1 MSDFHYVAVLT
12 YGSEKQRDVS
22 SFKIGRGAGI
32 DALLTLFGSRAKET
46 TPPQASYRYVHVDQ
60 KDMTTHHNYLVLRV
74 TSDEKDQIETICRK
88 VGSYTWVYLWEQD
101 TRRWLEF
108 PCAPQAHYLDP
119 SSYGGSCP
127 KFPPTAARFIT
138 PSTPIN
144 DEPEV
149 SADTLVTITQSGD
162 WWWIGG
168 DTYAHKEVLRA
179 AGARWSKK
187 RQQWYYI
194 GETLP
199 KQIQVLISEV
209 LPASPLPDVPD
220 QSPALRSDREIS
232 ATGDEPPHSAK
243 PENTLTIT
251 AEPTPTPTYPV
262 PIASDAVPEAVS
274 EPGVQEVLDSGET
287 LMRSVRTDDVTAA
300 LIAHIHDN
308 ERNKPVFID
317 FISSR
322 NAIKQ
327 LLSKPFNPAYIGIK
341 AENPAF
347 TVVDGDRYVAFRLP
361 DANYKALNTTL
372 SGRVTEGRIVSLDA
386 TITAPRTECYV
397 LVMNQIE
404 PLSVGLT
411 VDEAW
416 LHYVRYRQTPNRP
429 EFALYTPPVWA
440 ADLYKV
446 YQALR
451 VRIGRPLHERWMPWL
466 FEQVADKLVSSD
478 KLGLRGISL
487 CKYIPGYIDSKAR
500 GTVECGAYRLTCRD
514 LSDLWAEILIR
525 NPQRADGIT
534 FASAE

>member
-1 MSDFHYVAVLT
+1 
-12 YGSEKQRDVS
+12 
-22 SFKIGRGAGI
+22 
-32 DALLTLFGSRAKET
+32 
-46 TPPQASYRYVHVDQ
+46 
-60 KDMTTHHNYLVLRV
+60 
-74 TSDEKDQIETICRK
+74 
-88 VGSYTWVYLWEQD
+88 
-101 TRRWLEF
+101 
-108 PCAPQAHYLDP
+108 
-119 SSYGGSCP
+119 
-127 KFPPTAARFIT
+127 
-138 PSTPIN
+138 
-144 DEPEV
+144 
-149 SADTLVTITQSGD
+149 
-162 WWWIGG
+162 
-168 DTYAHKEVLRA
+168 
-179 AGARWSKK
+179 
-187 RQQWYYI
+187 
-194 GETLP
+194 
-199 KQIQVLISEV
+199 
-209 LPASPLPDVPD
+209 
-220 QSPALRSDREIS
+220 
-232 ATGDEPPHSAK
+232 
-243 PENTLTIT
+243 
-251 AEPTPTPTYPV
+251 
-262 PIASDAVPEAVS
+262 
-274 EPGVQEVLDSGET
+274 VQEVLDSSET

-317 FISSR
+317 FIGSR

-347 TVVDGDRYVAFRLP
+347 TVVDGDRFMAFRLP
-361 DANYKALNTTL
+361 DNNYKALNTTL

-404 PLSVGLT
+404 PLSVGST

-416 LHYVRYRQTPNRP
+416 LHYIRYRQTPNRP

-440 ADLYKV
+440 SDLYKV

-478 KLGLRGISL
+478 KLGLRGVSL